1 MRHLTKV
8 KLINW
13 HFFTDETIIVDGSTL
28 ITGDNGSGKSTL
40 VDAIQVAIVANLKK
54 VRFNSSAMED
64 RTTRD
69 LKSYLRGKTGTE
81 GRTTFLRNHDFS
93 SYIVLEITHTLSG
106 KPYLIGLS
114 SITTTSPARKSIS
127 SLR

>member
-13 HFFTDETIIVDGSTL
+13 HFFTDETIVIDGSTL

-69 LKSYLRGKTGTE
+69 LKSYLRA
-81 GRTTFLRNHDFS
+81 RR
-93 SYIVLEITHTLSG
+93 
-106 KPYLIGLS
+106 
-114 SITTTSPARKSIS
+114 ARKGGPPS
-127 SLR
+127 